1 MEPLL
6 MNGFPGNL
14 GIGGNGGSTLDTEC
28 VEIDPTGRYFR
39 YKEILGR
46 GAFKTVYKAFDEV
59 DGIEVAWNQ
68 VRINEVLQSPDN
80 LERLYSE
87 VHLLKSLNHEN
98 IIKFYTSWV
107 DDQNKTINIITELFT
122 SGSLRQYRKKHKHV
136 DMKAIKSW
144 ARQIL
149 RGLEYLHG
157 HKPPILHRD
166 LKCDNIF
173 VNGNHGEVK
182 IGDLGLAVVM
192 QQPTA
197 RSVIGTP
204 EFMAPELYEEEYNE
218 LVDIYSFGMCMLEM
232 ITLEYPY
239 SECKNPAQIY
249 KKVMS
254 GIKPAALAKVTDP
267 QVRHLIEK
275 CLVSAS
281 ERSPAKELLKDPFLQ
296 NNRIKEPLPDHVQA
310 SSSILNMMNL
320 PSSPLSMDIDS
331 DYKPLPTSTGTENSN
346 LTAVTP
352 ALEFQRTNRNNEFR
366 LKGEKNDD
374 NSVSLVLR
382 IADTYGR
389 VRNIHFLF
397 YLDSDTALA
406 VAAEMVEQLDLS
418 DYDVVFIADFI
429 DFLIMKLIPGWR
441 PAADHCSSENMSQCK
456 EYGAY
461 DNAELLSESSPPQS
475 SVYFEVGYEHAD
487 LSQLNL
493 GASAVET
500 AENDDG
506 TSYKKMDEAISPVN
520 YDSSWSGV
528 NGADKVSQRSATSV
542 MFVGSSKSL
551 SGYNTD
557 VDSKGDRG
565 ACDVV
570 DGLSMK
576 DSSTPSVTDK
586 DQNEL
591 RAELDIIEYQYQR
604 WFYELSTMREDA
616 LQNARKRWSTRK
628 SRG

>member
-1 MEPLL
+1 MVTVDRLFLSGARP
-6 MNGFPGNL
+6 
-14 GIGGNGGSTLDTEC
+14 
-28 VEIDPTGRYFR
+28 
-39 YKEILGR
+39 R
-46 GAFKTVYKAFDEV
+46 GCPPS
-59 DGIEVAWNQ
+59 
-68 VRINEVLQSPDN
+68 SP
-80 LERLYSE
+80 S
-87 VHLLKSLNHEN
+87 
-98 IIKFYTSWV
+98 
-107 DDQNKTINIITELFT
+107 
-122 SGSLRQYRKKHKHV
+122 SGCATP
-136 DMKAIKSW
+136 AIKRWRPRGTALSRAW
-144 ARQIL
+144 RENEGPAPRHQRERSDGSGLCGDPGRRSRVLHAVGL
-149 RGLEYLHG
+149 RSLLRLVRGVPRSSPSRPDRPAAALIPFPFL
-157 HKPPILHRD
+157 PLPLFLLD
-166 LKCDNIF
+166 LVALSVLVVLVVVV
-173 VNGNHGEVK
+173 VNGTAFNERIPRKLGDRWQRRQH
-182 IGDLGLAVVM
+182 IGYGV
-192 QQPTA
+192 
-197 RSVIGTP
+197 RTP

-628 SRG
+628 SRASAPS